1 MNRECRCRKG
11 INEKIE
17 MEERKEHFMG
27 LLDGMKNR
35 IVKEERRGRKKE
47 KKRSSCAEES

>member
-11 INEKIE
+11 INEEIE
-17 MEERKEHFMG
+17 IEERKEHFMG

-35 IVKEERRGRKKE
+35 IVKGERRGRKKE
-47 KKRSSCAEES
+47 KKKK

>member
-11 INEKIE
+11 INEEIE
-17 MEERKEHFMG
+17 MEERKEYFMG

-35 IVKEERRGRKKE
+35 IVKGEQRGRKK
-47 KKRSSCAEES
+47 KKKKK

>member
-11 INEKIE
+11 INEEIE

-35 IVKEERRGRKKE
+35 IVNGSGEAGKKRR
-47 KKRSSCAEES
+47 KRSSCAEES

>member
-1 MNRECRCRKG
+1 MNRECRCRKR

-17 MEERKEHFMG
+17 MKERKEHFMG

-35 IVKEERRGRKKE
+35 IVKGKRRGKKKE
-47 KKRSSCAEES
+47 KKKK